1 MEETTTL
8 VNDTI
13 IAHVRQI
20 DDNITTLTALMV
32 ILLVVGASYLI
43 NKIFNNETIRTVWD
57 KDDEKYYGK
66 SGVASGKDFPVP
78 NFCYQKKWKKDRVL

>member
-1 MEETTTL
+1 MEETTTMI
-8 VNDTI
+8 NDTI

-43 NKIFNNETIRTVWD
+43 THMKQAFE
-57 KDDEKYYGK
+57 
-66 SGVASGKDFPVP
+66 
-78 NFCYQKKWKKDRVL
+78 VLRQ

>member
-20 DDNITTLTALMV
+20 DDNITTLTALMI
-32 ILLVVGASYLI
+32 ILLVVGGAYLI
-43 NKIFNNETIRTVWD
+43 TKIL
-57 KDDEKYYGK
+57 YH
-66 SGVASGKDFPVP
+66 
-78 NFCYQKKWKKDRVL
+78 VLAKFM

>member
-1 MEETTTL
+1 MEETTTF

-32 ILLVVGASYLI
+32 MLVGVGASYLI
-43 NKIFNNETIRTVWD
+43 NKIL
-57 KDDEKYYGK
+57 YH
-66 SGVASGKDFPVP
+66 
-78 NFCYQKKWKKDRVL
+78 VLAKFI

>member
-20 DDNITTLTALMV
+20 DDNITTLTALML

-43 NKIFNNETIRTVWD
+43 NKIL
-57 KDDEKYYGK
+57 YH
-66 SGVASGKDFPVP
+66 
-78 NFCYQKKWKKDRVL
+78 VLAKFI

>member
-20 DDNITTLTALMV
+20 DDNITTLTALVV
-32 ILLVVGASYLI
+32 ILLVVGGAYLI
-43 NKIFNNETIRTVWD
+43 NKIL
-57 KDDEKYYGK
+57 YH
-66 SGVASGKDFPVP
+66 
-78 NFCYQKKWKKDRVL
+78 VLAKFM

>member
-1 MEETTTL
+1 MEETTIL

-32 ILLVVGASYLI
+32 IFLVVGGAYLI
-43 NKIFNNETIRTVWD
+43 NKIL
-57 KDDEKYYGK
+57 YH
-66 SGVASGKDFPVP
+66 
-78 NFCYQKKWKKDRVL
+78 VLAKFI